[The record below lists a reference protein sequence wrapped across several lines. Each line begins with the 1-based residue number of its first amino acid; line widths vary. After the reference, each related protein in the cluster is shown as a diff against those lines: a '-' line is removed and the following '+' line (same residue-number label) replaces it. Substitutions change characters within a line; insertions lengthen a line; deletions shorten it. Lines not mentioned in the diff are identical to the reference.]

1 MRILCAIVEPTAN
14 LVPLGCNTDVVHRR
28 RIGPKPIGDDATRNP
43 VLLHDPFE
51 KLHRRG
57 FVPPRGDHGLQHL
70 ALMVDGAPQI
80 AELAVDLYKH
90 FIQMPAPQMGRRLT
104 EADRNRIDTAVR
116 GAAYAIIKGKGATWF
131 GVGAGLSR
139 IAQAIEEDERAL
151 LTCSMLTP
159 ECQGVRDVALSL
171 PRVVGAMGVVKTF
184 RPDLDAG
191 ERAALKRSAE
201 ILKEA
206 ADAVRF

>member
-1 MRILCAIVEPTAN
+1 MVEVA
-14 LVPLGCNTDVVHRR
+14 R
-28 RIGPKPIGDDATRNP
+28 
-43 VLLHDPFE
+43 
-51 KLHRRG
+51 
-57 FVPPRGDHGLQHL
+57 
-70 ALMVDGAPQI
+70 
-80 AELAVDLYKH
+80 
-90 FIQMPAPQMGRRLT
+90 QMGQRLT
-104 EADRNRIDTAVR
+104 EADRSRIDTAVR

-139 IAQAIEEDERAL
+139 IAQAIEDDERAL

-171 PRVVGAMGVVKTF
+171 PRVLDAAGVVKTF
-184 RPDLDAG
+184 MPDLDDD

-206 ADAVRF
+206 ADGVRF